1 MDKKQI
7 SRRNFIAGSAGLGL
21 SALGALPSVASGN
34 RKKDHI
40 AVIFELSGG
49 NDGLNT
55 HIPYSN
61 DTYYRLRPKIG
72 ISEKD
77 VLKLDDDFGF
87 NKSMKGMRNLWQKNQ
102 LAIVK
107 GCGYANPSFSHFT
120 SNAYMHSGVPN
131 GGHALGWVGR
141 VADELS
147 PEYRDNLIV
156 NIGAKQ
162 SPAVVSAV
170 HTPIVFQD
178 PERFRKFEWMN
189 NFDNISEF
197 QSEPSN
203 LSFVKKV
210 AASAKQT
217 SFLIDEA
224 WQKFRPTSDYGIVPF
239 GLQKVAACIKAG
251 FDTRLYYVSV
261 PNNLFDTHVS
271 QGPLHSRLLSY
282 VSDTISGF
290 FADLANDGLD
300 QNVIMLVY
308 SEFGRR
314 PGENSN
320 LGTDHGTSNDMYLI
334 GPRVNGGVYG
344 AAPNLDQLNRDGNMN
359 FTTDFRR
366 VYSTVIKNWLGIK
379 PTRIFSD
386 GTDPIEKVISS

>member
-34 RKKDHI
+34 RKKDRI

-61 DTYYRLRPKIG
+61 ETYYRLRPKIG

-320 LGTDHGTSNDMYLI
+320 LGTDHGTANDMYLI

-344 AAPNLDQLNRDGNMN
+344 TAPNLDQLNRDGNMN

-379 PTRIFSD
+379 PTSIFSD
-386 GTDPIEKVISS
+386 GTDPIEKVITS

>member
-1 MDKKQI
+1 MKKKQI

-21 SALGALPSVASGN
+21 SALGAFPSVASAN
-34 RKKDHI
+34 RKKDRI

-77 VLKLDDDFGF
+77 VLKLDDDFGL

-107 GCGYANPSFSHFT
+107 GCGYENPSFSHFT

-147 PEYRDNLIV
+147 PEFRDNLIV

-170 HTPIVFQD
+170 HTPIVFND

-189 NFDNISEF
+189 GFDSISKTH
-197 QSEPSN
+197 SEPSN

-210 AASAKQT
+210 ATSAKET

-224 WQKFRPTSDYGIVPF
+224 WQNFRPSSDYGIVPF

-251 FDTRLYYVSV
+251 FDTQLYYVSV

-271 QGPLHSRLLSY
+271 QGSLHSRLLSY

-290 FADLANDGLD
+290 FADLANEGLD

-320 LGTDHGTSNDMYLI
+320 LGTDHGTANDMYLI
-334 GPRVNGGVYG
+334 GPKVNGGVYG
-344 AAPNLDQLNRDGNMN
+344 TAPNLDQLNRDGNMN

-366 VYSTVIKNWLGIK
+366 VYSTVIKNWLGIN

-386 GTDPIEKVISS
+386 GTDPIKKVIFS